1 MSENMISKIKIGN
14 IEYELGTTIDNVS
27 GLQNVLDDK
36 ATENFVLNK
45 IAEAKLAGD
54 SWDGITS
61 TNVIHGNEKT
71 LLSTIIDDYILSINY
86 EILAFN
92 TDEIVV
98 GNGVSSPILGTG
110 MLGYMVLA

>member
-45 IAEAKLAGD
+45 YK
-54 SWDGITS
+54 
-61 TNVIHGNEKT
+61 V
-71 LLSTIIDDYILSINY
+71 
-86 EILAFN
+86 
-92 TDEIVV
+92 
-98 GNGVSSPILGTG
+98 
-110 MLGYMVLA
+110 